1 MNKVVAV
8 LLLAAVINSCKK
20 DEGTGGNSTI
30 KGTAMLREYFSPDF
44 TLLLDER
51 PAFGEKVYIIY
62 GDETGVGDNT
72 DINIDGQFE
81 FKYLRK
87 GSYKLFV
94 ISDDSANCTPLYVP
108 DTVFTKVVE
117 ITDKKETVD
126 AGNFLIYKINN

>member
-20 DEGTGGNSTI
+20 DEGTGGNSNI
-30 KGTAMLREYFSPDF
+30 KGSVTLREWSDPAFN
-44 TLLLDER
+44 TILAER
-51 PAFGEKVYIIY
+51 PAYGEKVYIIY

-72 DINIDGQFE
+72 DVNTDGQFE

-94 ISDDSANCTPLYVP
+94 ISDDSVHCTPFYVP